1 MYNPSAIIFC
11 LQNYSSSWPVFTR
24 SLISKWA
31 VIDLCA
37 ISDASLSL
45 ICYCVFRYA
54 HLIKHILAFWDKIDV
69 HAGFS
74 LLKFLCVNTCSI
86 LYIFAFVGQRRK
98 VTICVFLADDLPQ
111 GQTPPPPNAP
121 PTPPYNAPT
130 LPTPQRHS
138 LPA

>member
-1 MYNPSAIIFC
+1 MGPIN
-11 LQNYSSSWPVFTR
+11 
-24 SLISKWA
+24 
-31 VIDLCA
+31 LCA

-111 GQTPPPPNAP
+111 GQTPSPPSQRPHPPNANCL
-121 PTPPYNAPT
+121 TDIYKI
-130 LPTPQRHS
+130 S
-138 LPA
+138 LACEMFCIFLSAKIP

>member
-11 LQNYSSSWPVFTR
+11 LQNYSSSWPVFIR
-24 SLISKWA
+24 SKYDSKWA

-111 GQTPPPPNAP
+111 GQTSPPH
-121 PTPPYNAPT
+121 NAPT